1 MHWVTFARHTSVYDI
16 NIKYIRQ
23 IYTQF
28 NQRKLDIAN
37 FIIPKTCIIPM
48 LWHVAIPCPG
58 LSLGITLF
66 TMHTSHFHTFHNVHC
81 RHYTFHI
88 KLFTM
93 HIAFPHFHN
102 AQYRYWL
109 LVYELEI
116 TVFSAVP
123 RPFENTHSGE
133 KFRPSTIHRPP
144 SSASRPAGGHLNM
157 VVCIKLARSIF
168 PACAISLKKGEQT
181 STFHHFWQTPER
193 W

>member
-1 MHWVTFARHTSVYDI
+1 
-16 NIKYIRQ
+16 
-23 IYTQF
+23 
-28 NQRKLDIAN
+28 
-37 FIIPKTCIIPM
+37 M

-66 TMHTSHFHTFHNVHC
+66 TMQYIECTLHTFQCTLQTLHISHQTFHNAHC
-81 RHYTFHI
+81 FSTFS
-88 KLFTM
+88 
-93 HIAFPHFHN
+93 
-102 AQYRYWL
+102 QRSVQV

-144 SSASRPAGGHLNM
+144 SSASRPGAGGGAGHLNM
-157 VVCIKLARSIF
+157 VVCIKLARSNF
-168 PACAISLKKGEQT
+168 SACSISLKKGEKT

>member
-1 MHWVTFARHTSVYDI
+1 
-16 NIKYIRQ
+16 
-23 IYTQF
+23 
-28 NQRKLDIAN
+28 
-37 FIIPKTCIIPM
+37 M

-66 TMHTSHFHTFHNVHC
+66 TMQYIECTLHIFTLFNEHC

-102 AQYRYWL
+102 THYRYWL

-144 SSASRPAGGHLNM
+144 SSASRPGSGAGAGGHLNM
-157 VVCIKLARSIF
+157 VVCIKLARSNF
-168 PACAISLKKGEQT
+168 SACSISLKKGEKT